1 MKKSAYSESGVDID
15 AKMNTLARAKKMIQR
30 TMTPDC
36 VGAWGSFGG
45 LFKAPGKDHLL
56 VSSADGVLSLR
67 EAIALA
73 IHLVV
78 HVERVGR
85 ARRVTDVAAVSGYD
99 PAGDRICLDPLTSR
113 VTTDAEGGVP

>member
-1 MKKSAYSESGVDID
+1 MA
-15 AKMNTLARAKKMIQR
+15 NT
-30 TMTPDC
+30 
-36 VGAWGSFGG
+36 G
-45 LFKAPGKDHLL
+45 LPHH
-56 VSSADGVLSLR
+56 STR

-99 PAGDRICLDPLTSR
+99 PTSDRILVEPLAAPEAA
-113 VTTDAEGGVP
+113 DAEGGVL